1 MNSMTSLYRQNLS
14 LLTDFYQLTMVYAA
28 WKNGEAAKKTGV
40 FDLYFRNNPFK
51 SGFAVS
57 CGLSSVLDFVENFK
71 ITSDDCKYLSGLKGA
86 DGKPMFETEFLKFL
100 ESIRLEIDIDAIEE
114 GRIVFA
120 NEPMLRVTGPI
131 WQCQLLETPFLNMM
145 NFETL
150 IATKAARVKEAAGR
164 AHVLEFGLRR
174 AQGIDGGLAAARA
187 AYIGGVDATSNILAG
202 KMYGIQLRGTHAHSW
217 VMSFD
222 SEMEAFEKFAEAMP
236 GNCIFLV
243 DTYNTL
249 DGVRNAIEV
258 GKKMKAKGQA
268 MLGIRLDS
276 GDLAYLSAEA
286 RKMLDAAGLTDA
298 KIVASNDLD
307 ENLIQDL
314 NYQGAKIDVW
324 GIGTKLV
331 TGYDQ
336 PSLGGVFKLVA
347 MKEAGQ
353 KGDDWKYRIKLSE
366 QIVKVTTP
374 GVHQVRRYLGTDGLL
389 GDMIFDERFPPD
401 KQNQVIVDPLDPTRR
416 KDFSDCLQY
425 EDLLKPVVRKGK
437 ISVGHEQF
445 DLSRIRQRRADD
457 LQRLHPTIKRF
468 LNPHTYPVGL
478 ELGLHNLKS
487 EMVLARRGFKSEV
500 KS

>member
-28 WKNGEAAKKTGV
+28 WKNGQAAKKIGV

-51 SGFAVS
+51 SGFAVG
-57 CGLSSVLDFVENFK
+57 CGLSSVVDFVESFK
-71 ITSDDCKYLSGLKGA
+71 ITPDDCKYLASLNSS
-86 DGKPMFETEFLKFL
+86 DGKPMFEADFLKFL
-100 ESIRLEIDIDAIEE
+100 EAIRLEIDIDAIEE

-150 IATKAARVKEAAGR
+150 IATKAARVKEAAGS
-164 AHVLEFGLRR
+164 AQVLEFGLRR

-202 KMYGIQLRGTHAHSW
+202 KIYGIPLRGTHAHSW

-222 SEMEAFEKFAEAMP
+222 TEMEAFEKFADAMP

-258 GKKMKAKGQA
+258 GKKMKAKGQKL
-268 MLGIRLDS
+268 LGIRLDS

-314 NYQGAKIDVW
+314 NFQGAKIDIW

-347 MKEAGQ
+347 MKDNESN
-353 KGDDWKYRIKLSE
+353 KEWKYRIKLSE
-366 QIVKVTTP
+366 QIAKVTTP
-374 GVHQVRRYLGTDGLL
+374 GVHQVRRYIGTDGLL
-389 GDMIFDERFPPD
+389 GDMIFDERYPPA
-401 KQNQVIVDPLDPTRR
+401 KTSQIIVDPLDPTRR
-416 KDFSDCLQY
+416 KDFSDFLNY
-425 EDLLKPVVRKGK
+425 ENLLKPVVRKGK
-437 ISVGHEQF
+437 VVIAADEF
-445 DLSRIRQRRADD
+445 DLEKIRKRRADD
-457 LQRLHPTIKRF
+457 IQRLHPTIKRF
-468 LNPHTYPVGL
+468 LNPHAYPVGL

-487 EMVLARRGFKSEV
+487 EMVLERRGFKV
-500 KS
+500 

>member
-28 WKNGEAAKKTGV
+28 WKNGQTAKKTGV

-51 SGFAVS
+51 SGFAVG
-57 CGLSSVLDFVENFK
+57 CGLSSVIDFVENFK
-71 ITSDDCKYLSGLKGA
+71 ITGDDCKYLATLSSS
-86 DGKPMFETEFLKFL
+86 DGKPMFEADFLKFL
-100 ESIRLEIDIDAIEE
+100 ESVRLEIDIDAIEE

-145 NFETL
+145 NYETL
-150 IATKAARVKEAAGR
+150 IATKAARVKEAAGS
-164 AHVLEFGLRR
+164 AQVLEFGLRR

-202 KMYGIQLRGTHAHSW
+202 KIYGIPLRGTHAHSW

-222 SEMEAFEKFAEAMP
+222 TEMEAFEKFAEAMP

-258 GKKMKAKGQA
+258 GKKMKAKGQK

-314 NYQGAKIDVW
+314 NYQGAKIDIW

-347 MKEAGQ
+347 MKDSESN
-353 KGDDWKYRIKLSE
+353 KEWKYRIKLSE
-366 QIVKVTTP
+366 QIAKVTTP
-374 GVHQVRRYLGTDGLL
+374 GVHQVRRYIGTDGLL
-389 GDMIFDERFPPD
+389 GDMIFDERYPPA
-401 KQNQVIVDPLDPTRR
+401 KTSQIIVDPLDPTRR
-416 KDFSDCLQY
+416 KDFSDFTNY

-437 ISVGHEQF
+437 VVIAADEF
-445 DLSRIRQRRADD
+445 NLEKIRKRRADD
-457 LQRLHPTIKRF
+457 IGRIHPTIKRF
-468 LNPHTYPVGL
+468 LNPHAYPVGL

-487 EMVLARRGFKSEV
+487 EMVLQRRGFKA
-500 KS
+500 